1 MGLMYDQLK
10 PSNANEQLINI
21 IRASLI
27 HQGNG
32 AFPNQLQ
39 EGPWRVVQGRGI

>member
-10 PSNANEQLINI
+10 PSNANEQLISI
-21 IRASLI
+21 IRASPV

-39 EGPWRVVQGRGI
+39 EGPRRVVQGQGI